1 MKIETRIALDDAG
14 QRADR
19 YLRRYLAAMSLA
31 RIHSLFRKKEIKVNR
46 KAIDRATLLAAGD
59 VLEVYGLTPEQ
70 VAAIQPLA
78 QAISSGHGDEGL
90 ASSPRSAP
98 FPIVFEDQHLL
109 VVDKPSGLAV
119 HPGTG
124 ITPGRSLIELA
135 QAYIGSRSES
145 LFQPS
150 LVHRLD
156 RETSGLLLIAKSGG
170 MLRGLTAALRE
181 GRLRKEYL
189 ALLEGA
195 PEEDHGTLHH
205 RLDRVDSAF
214 GGAKS
219 VVSEEE
225 EQEGKEA
232 ITHFSVLERLGPYTW
247 VRAIIETGRMHQI
260 RAQFSHAGWPLAGDR
275 RYGSLEA
282 VKGARE
288 TLGLRR
294 LFLHAEKLTWQDG
307 SSTRRFHAGLPD
319 DLAAALGRARAGTKG

>member
-1 MKIETRIALDDAG
+1 MKIETRIAPDDAG

-19 YLRRYLAAMSLA
+19 YLRRYLAAISLA
-31 RIHSLFRKKEIKVNR
+31 RIQSLFRKKEIKVNR
-46 KAIDRATLLAAGD
+46 KAIDRAAILAAGD
-59 VLEVYGLTPEQ
+59 VLEVYGLTSEQ
-70 VAAIQPLA
+70 VAAIQPLG
-78 QAISSGHGDEGL
+78 QAKPSGERGPGQ
-90 ASSPRSAP
+90 ASAPRSAP
-98 FPIVFEDQHLL
+98 FPIVFEDEHLL

-135 QAYIGSRSES
+135 QAYIGARTES

-189 ALLEGA
+189 ALLEGE
-195 PEEDHGTLHH
+195 PESDEGTLHH
-205 RLDRVDSAF
+205 RLDRVDSQF

-219 VVSEEE
+219 VVAEDE
-225 EQEGKEA
+225 EQDGKDA
-232 ITHFSVLERLGPYTW
+232 VTHYRVLERLGPYTW

-282 VKGARE
+282 VKSIRE

-294 LFLHAEKLTWQDG
+294 LFLHAENLTWQDG
-307 SSTRRFHAGLPD
+307 ASTRRFHADLPA
-319 DLAAALGRARAGTKG
+319 DLAAALGRAQAEMKG